1 MDKKWT
7 FIVFGIIFWIS
18 GVILIRLLHPFFYG
32 DLLMHVLFLAIAIAI
47 APPTVIIAAK
57 LSGRTKHDMLVP
69 IVIMSM
75 PAMIMD
81 GLSVTFDAMGKTH
94 IYADNP
100 LHSAYAGGVLLV
112 AFWAVLFFALLCH
125 EKAA

>member
-1 MDKKWT
+1 MDKRWT
-7 FIVFGIIFWIS
+7 FVIYGVIFWIL
-18 GVILIRLLHPFFYG
+18 GVVMIRLLHPFFYG
-32 DLLMHVLFLAIAIAI
+32 DLGMHIVFLLIAIAI
-47 APPTVIIAAK
+47 APPTLIIAAK

-69 IVIMSM
+69 TVIMAM

-112 AFWAVLFFALLCH
+112 AFWAVLFFALLWH
-125 EKAA
+125 RDAR